1 MKISCWRSDQSFGSF
16 LIDQLSRKQT
26 SDISKAILQV
36 MTRMVMLDLKL
47 EVILT
52 QVESHLWN
60 QN

>member
-1 MKISCWRSDQSFGSF
+1 MKISCWRSDQSFSSF
-16 LIDQLSRKQT
+16 LIDQLSCKQS

-36 MTRMVMLDLKL
+36 MMRMVMLDLKL